1 MTRIQLA
8 AQALGDLDR
17 IREFLLTHDPRHEA
31 ERIQE
36 LLTSLDVLTH
46 APEIGRLVAAGAREL
61 VIGRGARGYVARYRY
76 LPRMNIAII
85 LGVRHQRESG
95 FAT

>member
-17 IREFLLTHDPRHEA
+17 IRDILLSHDPDHEA

-36 LLTSLDVLTH
+36 LLIALDVLTH
-46 APEIGRLVAAGAREL
+46 APEIGRPVAAGTREL
-61 VIGRGARGYVARYRY
+61 IIGRGARGYVARYRD
-76 LPRMNIAII
+76 LSPMDIAIV
-85 LGVRHQRESG
+85 LAVRHQRERG
-95 FAT
+95 VAP